1 MNHWETA
8 GRMAAEHRADLDRE
22 AARASLAAFVRAAH
36 PSARR
41 TWRSVAAGWLHGLR
55 TRMGSTGQRSATQR
69 ESFAEQGQL
78 AGRGGSRP

>member
-1 MNHWETA
+1 MNHWETV

-22 AARASLAAFVRAAH
+22 AARASLAALFRAAH

-41 TWRSVAAGWLHGLR
+41 AWRSVVTGWLQGLR
-55 TRMGSTGQRSATQR
+55 TRRGSTAERSATQL
-69 ESFAEQGQL
+69 ETFAEPRRF